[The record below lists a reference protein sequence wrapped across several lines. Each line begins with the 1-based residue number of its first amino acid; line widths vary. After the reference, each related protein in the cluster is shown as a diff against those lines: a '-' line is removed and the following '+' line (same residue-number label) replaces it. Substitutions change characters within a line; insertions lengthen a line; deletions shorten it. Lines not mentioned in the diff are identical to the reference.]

1 MIQVSTCFRQSLKT
15 TGALLCFSLST
26 GSAQAQRDLE
36 EMAEPNLEAELASFT
51 VAEGFEINL
60 FAATP
65 LIAKPTQINFDDEGR
80 LWVSGSRIYPQ
91 LNVNEEPSD
100 QIVILND
107 SNGDGV
113 ADESS
118 VFYGE
123 LIIPGGVLPDG
134 KGGAYVAHADE
145 LLYLH
150 DTDGDGR
157 ADRKE
162 VLLSG
167 FGTEDTHHTLHRLSW
182 GPDGKLYMLQGYYI
196 GSHVETL
203 YGPRRLNGGGLWSYD
218 TETRRLE
225 IFSRGLIN
233 PWGLDFDYWGQSFQT
248 DGAGS
253 GGVTY
258 SFPDT
263 VFRGSPG
270 ELKTLPNLLSDRPK
284 HCGIAIISG
293 AHFPDTWKSNVITSD
308 FRANN
313 IDRYVITQKGSAYDA
328 ELKEDL
334 LISSHKS
341 FRPIDTVMGPDGAL
355 YIADWYNPIIQHGEV
370 DFRDGRRDHGHG
382 RIWRITAKNRPL
394 LDKPDYNNADI
405 DALLDLLKAEENWV
419 RLFAKQELKQR
430 KSPATISRIE
440 AWIQKLDPAD
450 EDFEHHRVE
459 ALWALQT
466 IGSFNEDLLESVAE
480 SKYSEARAAAIRI
493 LYHDHEKTN
502 DALAILERAVK
513 DSNAQV
519 RREAITSLGQ
529 CASVEAFQTVLGAYG
544 DQMEDFYEF
553 ALWRSCRLL
562 EPYWMPAFQRGDLKI
577 EADSQA
583 LNFALKAIDNKDAA
597 KILIARFRDDPDNKD
612 SSILKVIGRSGDSE
626 DMNFL
631 TEVIS
636 GPQSAFY
643 DNAAQGLL
651 IAASER
657 AIYPTVNQEAALKQL
672 LEVNQPQI
680 QAIAF
685 DLAAHWE
692 SDAFLDEIKSKFTAQ
707 KTPYVVRQAAS
718 RALVSLNSPEVRDFL
733 IEATVKGQPDQARTL
748 AAIGLAQIDVVEG
761 AKVIAEILA
770 DDLGGIEIGPIVQ
783 QIVRKEGVFQALAT
797 SLEGKTIPSETAR
810 EVSQVIQSTGR
821 AGSEELLIALAK
833 AGSLE
838 SPLKLNIHLKTIDL
852 MTKIAQGDAKRGR
865 AVYHR
870 PSLTCVACHKLNGEG
885 LSDIGPDLGS
895 IGASA
900 PMDYIIESLLDPS
913 KKIKEGYRSTSITTK
928 NGDFYGGSVQKED
941 SNIVLLKTAT
951 GTEVTVK
958 KSDIKSLET
967 SKVSMMPSGLTAS
980 LPENELVDLLSYLA
994 SLGTQK

>member
-1 MIQVSTCFRQSLKT
+1 MIQISTRFRQTLRT
-15 TGALLCFSLST
+15 PGAWLCFSLSI
-26 GSAQAQRDLE
+26 GSIQAQRDLE
-36 EMAEPNLEAELASFT
+36 EVPEPNPEAELAAFT

-65 LIAKPTQINFDDEGR
+65 LIAKPTQISFDDEGK
-80 LWVSGSRIYPQ
+80 LWVSGSHIYPQ
-91 LNVNEEPSD
+91 LNVNEKPSD
-100 QIVILND
+100 QVVILND

-118 VFYGE
+118 VFYDE

-225 IFSRGLIN
+225 IYSRGLVN

-263 VFRGSPG
+263 VFLASPG
-270 ELKTLPNLLSDRPK
+270 EPKTLPNLLSDRPK
-284 HCGIAIISG
+284 HCGITIISG
-293 AHFPDTWKSNVITSD
+293 RHFPEAWQTDVITSD
-308 FRANN
+308 FRAHN
-313 IDRYVITQKGSAYDA
+313 IDRYAITQKGSAYEA

-382 RIWRITAKNRPL
+382 RIWRITAINRPL
-394 LDKPDYNNADI
+394 LDKPDYKNPDI

-430 KSPATISRIE
+430 KSHATISRIE

-450 EDFEHHRVE
+450 ENFEHHRVE
-459 ALWALQT
+459 ALWALRT
-466 IGSFNEDLLESVAE
+466 IGSFNEDLLKSVAE
-480 SKYSEARAAAIRI
+480 SKSSEARAAAIRI
-493 LYHDHEKTN
+493 LYHDHEKAN

-577 EADSQA
+577 APDSQA
-583 LNFALKAIDNKDAA
+583 LNFALMAIDTNDAA
-597 KILIARFRDDPDNKD
+597 KILITRFRDAPDTKD

-626 DMNFL
+626 DLNFL

-643 DNAAQGLL
+643 NNAAQGLL
-651 IAASER
+651 TAASER
-657 AIYPTVNQEAALKQL
+657 AIYPTENREAALKNL
-672 LEVNQPQI
+672 LEVDQPQL

-685 DLAAHWE
+685 DLVAHWQ

-707 KTPYVVRQAAS
+707 NTHYGVRKAAS
-718 RALVSLNSPEVRDFL
+718 RALVSLNKPEVRDFL
-733 IEATVKGQPDQARTL
+733 IQATGKGQHDHTRTL
-748 AAIGLAQIDVVEG
+748 AALSLVQIDVAEG
-761 AKVIAEILA
+761 AKGIAEILA
-770 DDLGGIEIGPIVQ
+770 DDQVEIEIGPIVH
-783 QIVRKEGVFQALAT
+783 QIVRKEGVFHALAT
-797 SLEGKTIPSETAR
+797 ALKGKTMPSETAR
-810 EVSQVIQSTGR
+810 EVSQAIQTTGR

-838 SPLKLNIHLKTIDL
+838 SPLKLNVHLKTIDL
-852 MTKIAQGDAKRGR
+852 MTKIAQGDVEKGKE
-865 AVYHR
+865 VYHR
-870 PSLTCVACHKLNGEG
+870 PGLTCVVCHKVNGEG
-885 LSDIGPDLGS
+885 LSDLGPDLGS

-900 PMDYIIESLLDPS
+900 PLDYIIESLLDPS
-913 KKIKEGYRSTSITTK
+913 KKIKEGYRSTIITTK
-928 NGDFYGGSVQKED
+928 NGDFYGGAIQKED

-951 GTEVTVK
+951 GTDVTVK
-958 KSDIKSLET
+958 KSDIKSVET
-967 SKVSMMPSGLTAS
+967 SKVSMMAPGLTAS
-980 LPENELVDLLSYLA
+980 LPEDELLDLLSYLA